1 MTGKNNPHLI
11 NRVAEWKRTSI
22 RLRRSGNLQAV
33 CGKNGTVQ
41 TVIGG
46 DAVNF
51 TVMLTGGTTFGIA
64 QARGFF
70 VLSDNH
76 VAPRLGSHS
85 LMSASIQSG
94 LCRLVSSVAILLR
107 NAINGVS

>member
-1 MTGKNNPHLI
+1 MTGKNRIRSPHD
-11 NRVAEWKRTSI
+11 VVEWKRTSI
-22 RLRRSGNLQAV
+22 RLRWSGNLQAA

-64 QARGFF
+64 Q
-70 VLSDNH
+70 L
-76 VAPRLGSHS
+76 
-85 LMSASIQSG
+85 
-94 LCRLVSSVAILLR
+94 
-107 NAINGVS
+107 

>member
-51 TVMLTGGTTFGIA
+51 TVMLTGGTTF
-64 QARGFF
+64 RTT
-70 VLSDNH
+70 
-76 VAPRLGSHS
+76 HS
-85 LMSASIQSG
+85 NYDLNKFIYSNCDMMV
-94 LCRLVSSVAILLR
+94 CSSL
-107 NAINGVS
+107 

>member
-22 RLRRSGNLQAV
+22 QLRRSGNLQAA

-64 QARGFF
+64 HKNPTAELF
-70 VLSDNH
+70 
-76 VAPRLGSHS
+76 
-85 LMSASIQSG
+85 I
-94 LCRLVSSVAILLR
+94 
-107 NAINGVS
+107 